1 MPPLRVLSAEKKK
14 KKKEMLNLLQDIKKQ
29 LVNQQ
34 LQINHLAVKVDTF
47 AVKVDTFAV
56 KVDTFVDK
64 GGNNSNQLL
73 SKTAYVKFPDD
84 FVSTEITYPM
94 TAEGVEACR
103 KFVKQNLPE
112 TFSTTTNHTK
122 LDKSYINIKIGSKEG
137 YEVIQGKDTGIITL
151 YLYQKP
157 FKHNRCQV

>member
-1 MPPLRVLSAEKKK
+1 
-14 KKKEMLNLLQDIKKQ
+14 
-29 LVNQQ
+29 
-34 LQINHLAVKVDTF
+34 
-47 AVKVDTFAV
+47 
-56 KVDTFVDK
+56 
-64 GGNNSNQLL
+64 
-73 SKTAYVKFPDD
+73 
-84 FVSTEITYPM
+84 M

-103 KFVKQNLPE
+103 KLVKQNLPE

-137 YEVIQGKDTGIITL
+137 YVVIQGKDTDIITL